1 MNIELQL
8 VISAALHIITIAVRA
23 THQALSPQIP
33 QTAAKF
39 TEPLS

>member
-1 MNIELQL
+1 MNIEL
-8 VISAALHIITIAVRA
+8 VISAALHIITIAERA